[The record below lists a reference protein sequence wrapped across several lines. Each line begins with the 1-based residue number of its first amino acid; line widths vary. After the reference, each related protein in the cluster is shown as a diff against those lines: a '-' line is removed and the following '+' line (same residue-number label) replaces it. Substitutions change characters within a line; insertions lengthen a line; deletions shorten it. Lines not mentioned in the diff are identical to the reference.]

1 MPSKGGL
8 APYVAESSSYDGSV
22 LSGIGSWAENLF
34 TGSRDYNRQVALAE
48 YQAQTNAAEAEKNRQ
63 FNAAEAEKNRQ
74 YQTQMSN
81 TAFQRA
87 AADLKAAGF
96 NPALALGQS
105 SSTPSGAAASGTAA
119 TAGLAAALPTQ
130 ALGLVDKALNL
141 ANVASS
147 AVSDFA
153 RGAYAAGKMSG
164 YAGAFTVSPN
174 VSIGLDRQLY
184 PAALKA
190 GRKILFRGVR

>member
-1 MPSKGGL
+1 ME
-8 APYVAESSSYDGSV
+8 AE
-22 LSGIGSWAENLF
+22 I
-34 TGSRDYNRQVALAE
+34 NRE
-48 YQAQTNAAEAEKNRQ
+48 FNSAEADKS
-63 FNAAEAEKNRQ
+63 RQ
-74 YQTQMSN
+74 YLTQMSN
-81 TAFQRA
+81 TAYQRA

-96 NPALALGQS
+96 NPALALGQA

-119 TAGLAAALPTQ
+119 TAGLASALPTQ

-174 VSIGLDRQLY
+174 VAIGTDRQLY
-184 PAALKA
+184 SAALKS
-190 GRKILFRGVR
+190 GRKLKFRGIH